1 MPRLVWPIGVDS
13 VAVPITQT
21 ADVRMPAIITG
32 SASGNSTVNSDCRGV
47 MPTPWAAS
55 RIAAS
60 TPFRP
65 VMVLRSTGSIEYSA
79 SASTAGR
86 KPKAE
91 KPNPNQVN
99 DNAASASSSG

>member
-1 MPRLVWPIGVDS
+1 MVSTWRS
-13 VAVPITQT
+13 VI
-21 ADVRMPAIITG
+21 
-32 SASGNSTVNSDCRGV
+32 
-47 MPTPWAAS
+47 PTPCAAS
-55 RIAAS
+55 ISAGS
-60 TPFRP
+60 TPSSP

-91 KPNPNQVN
+91 KPTPNALI